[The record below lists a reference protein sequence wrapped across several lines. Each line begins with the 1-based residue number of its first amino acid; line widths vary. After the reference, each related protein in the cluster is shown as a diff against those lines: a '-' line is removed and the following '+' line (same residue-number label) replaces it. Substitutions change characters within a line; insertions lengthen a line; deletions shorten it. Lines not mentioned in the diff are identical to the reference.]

1 MRRLIMKLI
10 KALSNEN
17 INFFT
22 KQTFYLSLEKAFFPL
37 MLIFSVLALSQSAI
51 AQDEELIA
59 HWPLLEG
66 TGSTASDATGN
77 GHDGTLVNN
86 PTWNNDGLVFDGLDD
101 YINIGTLDVPG
112 QALTLAAWVQADQL
126 ENCIHGDCRILSKGT
141 GTAEQSHYWMLSTI
155 KVGNQTRLRFRL
167 KTNGITSTLVASTGN
182 LINGDLF
189 HVAAVYDGTS
199 MRLYKDGA
207 EVGSL
212 AKTGSINTNNSVQ
225 TWIGSN
231 PNNANSRPWK
241 GLIADVRIYQQALT
255 EADVNDVIDKYQADD
270 TLSPIISNIQA
281 TITDTSAIISWNTNE
296 IATSEVSY
304 GLSPDPEIDT
314 LADNTLK
321 ESHSVTLSGLT
332 ADTTYYYQL
341 QVIDGSI
348 NSTSSDRLIFTTARP
363 TSTNSDLIA
372 HWPLNEGT
380 GTTAKDITGNDYDGI
395 LTNAPKWINSQLMFD
410 GNNDYVDVG
419 TLDVSGQALTLAAWV
434 QVDKLEN
441 CIHWDCRILSKATGT
456 AEQAHYWMLSTIKV
470 GNQTRLR
477 FRLKTNGTTSTLV
490 ASTGNLTNGEMFHVA
505 AIYDGATMRL
515 YKNGIE
521 VGNKV
526 KIGNI
531 DTNTTVKSMD
541 RQQPQ

>member
-66 TGSTASDATGN
+66 TGSTASDTTGN

-101 YINIGTLDVPG
+101 YINIGTLNVPG
-112 QALTLAAWVQADQL
+112 QALTLAAWIQADQL
-126 ENCIHGDCRILSKGT
+126 ENCIHRDCRILSKAT
-141 GTAEQSHYWMLSTI
+141 GTAEQAHYWMLSTI

-189 HVAAVYDGTS
+189 HVAAVYDGAT

-304 GLSPDPEIDT
+304 GLSPDLEIDT

-441 CIHWDCRILSKATGT
+441 CIHRDCRILSKATGT
-456 AEQAHYWMLSTIKV
+456 AEQAHYWMLSTVKV

-505 AIYDGATMRL
+505 AIYDQ
-515 YKNGIE
+515 KFF
-521 VGNKV
+521 
-526 KIGNI
+526 NI
-531 DTNTTVKSMD
+531 FMKT
-541 RQQPQ
+541 R